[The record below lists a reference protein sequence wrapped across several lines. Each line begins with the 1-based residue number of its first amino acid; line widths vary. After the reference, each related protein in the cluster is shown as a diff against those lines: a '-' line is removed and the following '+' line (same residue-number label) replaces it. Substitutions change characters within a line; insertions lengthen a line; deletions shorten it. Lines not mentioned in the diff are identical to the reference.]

1 MSKSLVVVLF
11 GFIFAMLYFLTG
23 EQNNN
28 IDQQLNDLSVKTEEA
43 SSNAESQKNHSDEN
57 ILDEHNSAS
66 IKSNSPSSQLEPEIQ
81 QALKKMLNTSSQG
94 LIEKQTEKGI
104 SVDLKGRFQTVPV
117 ATINENGEVEI
128 QDYSS
133 APNTGK

>member
-57 ILDEHNSAS
+57 ILDEQNSAS